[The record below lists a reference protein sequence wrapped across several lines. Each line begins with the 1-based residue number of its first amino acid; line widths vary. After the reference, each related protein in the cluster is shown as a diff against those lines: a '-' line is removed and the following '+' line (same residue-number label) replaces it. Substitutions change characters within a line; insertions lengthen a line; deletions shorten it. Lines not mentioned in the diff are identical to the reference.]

1 MANFALLEF
10 SNLILR
16 KSLSDENLLKFSRCL
31 INDDFLLVCV
41 YDSFDYIFL
50 TEIFKRLLLNKAS
63 KVHFYSF
70 SRNFFQN
77 PPSTWS
83 FVSVVV
89 VKNARRRITPLPKRS
104 NTSIRKLSFQS
115 WNTTELT
122 IMAKFTVWDAN
133 VPPKNVVPEFSWLP
147 MLIVNIVAN
156 VVWLTCLTP
165 WMRSK

>member
-1 MANFALLEF
+1 MAEFTLLEF

-16 KSLSDENLLKFSRCL
+16 KSVSDEKLLKFSRFL
-31 INDDFLLVCV
+31 VNDDIFFGLCLWLVWLQFSNW
-41 YDSFDYIFL
+41 YLHKIPQKKSPKSTF
-50 TEIFKRLLLNKAS
+50 T
-63 KVHFYSF
+63 HFHII
-70 SRNFFQN
+70 FFQN
-77 PPSTWS
+77 PPFTWS

-89 VKNARRRITPLPKRS
+89 AKNARRRITPLPKRS

-115 WNTTELT
+115 WNTTEWT
-122 IMAKFTVWDAN
+122 IMARFTVWDAN
-133 VPPKNVVPEFSWLP
+133 AQLKNVVPVFSWPP

>member
-1 MANFALLEF
+1 MAEFALLEF
-10 SNLILR
+10 SNLISR
-16 KSLSDENLLKFSRCL
+16 KIEWWKTFEISTLV
-31 INDDFLLVCV
+31 NDDFFLVCV
-41 YDSFDYIFL
+41 YDSFDYNFL
-50 TEIFKRLLLNKAS
+50 TEIYTKLPKR
-63 KVHFYSF
+63 KVSIVHVYSF

-77 PPSTWS
+77 PPFTWS

-89 VKNARRRITPLPKRS
+89 AKNARRRITPLPKRS

-133 VPPKNVVPEFSWLP
+133 AQLKNVEPVFSWPP